1 MDCLSSFIQ
10 VLKVTLK
17 LTMIQS
23 RGLCALRLLLLMAEF
38 LEFAMFI
45 PLQIITPESS
55 CLEGISL
62 NNYKIICKI
71 KTNKKILGKSN
82 LSMHKMDS
90 DGGNVTQ
97 RLYTCDSN
105 YTLSKLIVIIGSR
118 IYQEGK
124 TYISLSSP
132 TATDLLVGTRSR
144 IDRIYIDIKI
154 AINTKTNH
162 MMVSFTD
169 QYNVIACERLP

>member
-1 MDCLSSFIQ
+1 
-10 VLKVTLK
+10 
-17 LTMIQS
+17 
-23 RGLCALRLLLLMAEF
+23 
-38 LEFAMFI
+38 
-45 PLQIITPESS
+45 
-55 CLEGISL
+55 
-62 NNYKIICKI
+62 
-71 KTNKKILGKSN
+71 
-82 LSMHKMDS
+82 MHKMDS
-90 DGGNVTQ
+90 DSGNTTQ

-132 TATDLLVGTRSR
+132 TATDLLVGTRSG
-144 IDRIYIDIKI
+144 IDRIYTDIKI